1 MEHEFVLNMHV
12 GEQVVEEED
21 VVVVAVVT
29 VGNVT
34 TAESLDIRVESVE
47 AIDTVVVA
55 VVVMEV
61 VAAAV
66 VVTEEEEGDLGQDL
80 DQMNATEDED
90 PDPDPEANHDLEVDP
105 EIDPD
110 VIQAEIVVTDL
121 MKEDQSPKKSKLV
134 VQLLMTDQRVRP
146 EQKDLHQNQDLDRK
160 HLKRMEEAPVVVEI
174 TVTDTVIHTVT
185 TRQPL

>member
-1 MEHEFVLNMHV
+1 
-12 GEQVVEEED
+12 
-21 VVVVAVVT
+21 
-29 VGNVT
+29 
-34 TAESLDIRVESVE
+34 
-47 AIDTVVVA
+47 
-55 VVVMEV
+55 
-61 VAAAV
+61 
-66 VVTEEEEGDLGQDL
+66 
-80 DQMNATEDED
+80 MNATEDED